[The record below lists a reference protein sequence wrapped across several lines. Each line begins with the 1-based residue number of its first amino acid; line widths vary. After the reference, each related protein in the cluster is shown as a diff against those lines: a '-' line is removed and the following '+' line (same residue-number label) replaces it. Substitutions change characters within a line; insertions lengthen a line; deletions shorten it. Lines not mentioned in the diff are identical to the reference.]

1 MMLVCGYSS
10 KEWGQKC
17 PFSCIN
23 NYNHK
28 QSRMNIYYT
37 YAYLREDGTPYYIG
51 KGKKYR
57 AYRKVG
63 RYCKTPPKDRILFLK
78 QNLSEQEAFRHE
90 MYMISVLGRK
100 DIGTGILRNLTDGGE
115 GQSGYITSEETKIKI
130 GKAHKGKIVSEETR
144 RKMSEAKKLISEE
157 TRRKLSEANRGNHYT
172 KGRKLSEDHKR
183 KISEANKGKK
193 KPPRSE
199 EHERKLISGRS
210 KTWKIT
216 FSDGRQIVKCGL
228 KAWCK
233 ENGYEMSSIS
243 RICKKQRQRHKDI
256 VAVELI

>member
-1 MMLVCGYSS
+1 M
-10 KEWGQKC
+10 
-17 PFSCIN
+17 N
-23 NYNHK
+23 N
-28 QSRMNIYYT
+28 YYT

-57 AYRKVG
+57 AYKKVG

-78 QNLSEQEAFRHE
+78 KNLSEQEALKHE
-90 MYMISVLGRK
+90 IYMISVLGRK

-115 GQSGYITSEETKIKI
+115 GQSGYITSEETKRKI
-130 GKAHKGKIVSEETR
+130 GKAHKGKLISEETR
-144 RKMSEAKKLISEE
+144 RKMSEAKS
-157 TRRKLSEANRGNHYT
+157 GNHYT
-172 KGRKLSEDHKR
+172 KGHKLSEDHKR
-183 KISEANKGKK
+183 RISEANKGKK

-199 EHERKLISGRS
+199 EHRRNLSGECSGMS

-228 KAWCK
+228 KTWCK
-233 ENGYEMSSIS
+233 ENGYDMSSIS